1 MFAYGN
7 FIMLR
12 KLLRA
17 KIHRATVTYC
27 DLNYVGSITIDAELL
42 KAADIRPNE
51 AVQVLDLDNG
61 QRFETYVI
69 RGEPGSGTIGI
80 NGAAAHLVAKG
91 HKVIIVC
98 YGLLD
103 ERDVNK
109 HSSHVV
115 LVDAKNQILEQ
126 LTYSSLID
134 ATTDAEVAK

>member
-1 MFAYGN
+1 
-7 FIMLR
+7 MLR

-27 DLNYVGSITIDAELL
+27 DLNYVGSITIDADLL

-103 ERDVNK
+103 TREVDQHCSK
-109 HSSHVV
+109 VV
-115 LVDAKNQILEQ
+115 LVDAKNQIVEQ
-126 LTYSSLID
+126 LTYSSLLD
-134 ATTDAEVAK
+134 PAKEAEVVEWPSGPVAQ